1 MRTHTHS
8 HIHAQQKRT
17 LIACSEKQKNT
28 RELCA
33 NFPLNLSLI
42 ILHFTA
48 IKRISLCVCEFKLC
62 VCGCVRVCMRHVIP
76 FTVINRL
83 LATGLSI
90 ILCPAVAFISRSFS
104 LSL

>member
-1 MRTHTHS
+1 MRTRTHS

-62 VCGCVRVCMRHVIP
+62 VRVCMRHVIP